1 MRTRGQLLIILQT
14 DQGKLNG
21 DDESNLLP
29 LDESLLQME
38 RKERGL
44 YKPTSAGA
52 SFVLKMAQDL

>member
-1 MRTRGQLLIILQT
+1 MILLT

-21 DDESNLLP
+21 DAESNLLP